1 MSRRC
6 VSQDTA
12 SDTEIESDVADPS
25 EMCEMQNL
33 LDTTE
38 HSVSDG
44 LWPIYDQ
51 CVIIAL
57 AQFACAPLIFVVS
70 CRGNDHAAGFILVL
84 MLVCSTSLQYW
95 LAGKLISWLR
105 RQPRAKWQHSID
117 ALSHLN
123 GRCGMHCVTSG
134 GLACIF
140 GMLEAVDPAL
150 DAWAAAN
157 AYSLYTGPVK
167 QEFTASWEGAPPA
180 GWLVAR
186 LGLPGI
192 LFSILV
198 GSMLCQLIAL
208 WWLVQRHAGRFD
220 RFEEDGDEDAVF
232 AMWYN
237 WKHTTD
243 IGGLLIL
250 HDVFDKLLHAELE
263 LDEESKLY
271 PVVDRFHSFMPKVVA
286 EALPGFWFQITVFA
300 LTYDS
305 CPFNKY
311 VVNIASITS
320 SIVCVSNLLRLQM
333 TTLCEKWHYTPKR
346 PSASAGVLY
355 WLNLPVALL
364 ALCCFIACLARFA
377 GVWICPS
384 HILVISH
391 GCF

>member
-1 MSRRC
+1 
-6 VSQDTA
+6 
-12 SDTEIESDVADPS
+12 
-25 EMCEMQNL
+25 
-33 LDTTE
+33 
-38 HSVSDG
+38 
-44 LWPIYDQ
+44 
-51 CVIIAL
+51 
-57 AQFACAPLIFVVS
+57 
-70 CRGNDHAAGFILVL
+70 
-84 MLVCSTSLQYW
+84 MLGT
-95 LAGKLISWLR
+95 
-105 RQPRAKWQHSID
+105 
-117 ALSHLN
+117 
-123 GRCGMHCVTSG
+123 
-134 GLACIF
+134 
-140 GMLEAVDPAL
+140 LEAVDPAL

-167 QEFTASWEGAPPA
+167 EKFTAAWEDAPPA

-186 LGLPGI
+186 LGLLGI
-192 LFSILV
+192 LFSILL

-208 WWLVQRHAGRFD
+208 RWLVQRHAGRFD
-220 RFEEDGDEDAVF
+220 RFEEEDDEDAAF

-263 LDEESKLY
+263 HDVEEKLY
-271 PVVDRFHSFMPKVVA
+271 PVVDRFHSFLPKVVA
-286 EALPGFWFQITVFA
+286 EALPSFWFQISIFA

-320 SIVCVSNLLRLQM
+320 SIACVSNLLRLQM
-333 TTLCEKWHYTPKR
+333 TTLCQTWHYTSKR
-346 PSASAGVLY
+346 PSASAGGFLY

-384 HILVISH
+384 HILVLSH